1 MSDRANQQPMGISR
15 GARQVIDT
23 LLSTPL
29 RRHVAACTLG
39 LTALVLVAIMSGV
52 ALASGPNA
60 VPIHACANK
69 RTGALRII
77 ALGAR
82 CKTSE
87 RTMSWNTQGIQGAT
101 GPQGA
106 PGDQGFQ
113 GIPGAPGAA
122 GPGANETSY
131 TLLLG
136 QTEPLGTLGPF
147 DFSAQCEAA
156 GTEIAH
162 DLNETNRSLVT
173 IDETEMTPPSSIIVS
188 PGAGIPPTTS
198 ASDPFETI
206 ASNSFAQRHDED
218 AVTSPTQDVGELILT
233 MGVGVNDCTGSL
245 LCIPAEV
252 TPQQHRPQS
261 REAPLRRVFRRPVS
275 VSSI

>member
-1 MSDRANQQPMGISR
+1 MSDRANQPLMGILR
-15 GARQVIDT
+15 GARQAIDT
-23 LLSTPL
+23 LVSTPL
-29 RRHVAACTLG
+29 RRHAAACTLG
-39 LTALVLVAIMSGV
+39 LTALVLAIMSGV
-52 ALASGPNA
+52 ALASGPSA
-60 VPIHACANK
+60 AAPIHACANK

-77 ALGAR
+77 ALRAR

-87 RTMSWNTQGIQGAT
+87 RALSWNTQGIQGAT

-106 PGDQGFQ
+106 SGDQGPQ
-113 GIPGAPGAA
+113 GIPGTPGVA

-136 QTEPLGTLGPF
+136 QTEPLGTFGPF

-156 GTEIAH
+156 GTEIAN

-173 IDETEMTPPSSIIVS
+173 IDETEMTPPSNIIVS

-218 AVTSPTQDVGELILT
+218 TVTSPTQDLGELILT

-245 LCIPAEV
+245 LWIPASA
-252 TPQQHRPQS
+252 TS
-261 REAPLRRVFRRPVS
+261 
-275 VSSI
+275 

>member
-1 MSDRANQQPMGISR
+1 
-15 GARQVIDT
+15 
-23 LLSTPL
+23 
-29 RRHVAACTLG
+29 
-39 LTALVLVAIMSGV
+39 
-52 ALASGPNA
+52 
-60 VPIHACANK
+60 
-69 RTGALRII
+69 
-77 ALGAR
+77 
-82 CKTSE
+82 
-87 RTMSWNTQGIQGAT
+87 
-101 GPQGA
+101 

-136 QTEPLGTLGPF
+136 QTEPLGTFGLF

-156 GTEIAH
+156 GTEIAN

-188 PGAGIPPTTS
+188 PGAGIQPTTS

-218 AVTSPTQDVGELILT
+218 TVTSPTQDLGELIVT
-233 MGVGVNDCTGSL
+233 MDVGVNDCTESL
-245 LCIPAEV
+245 L
-252 TPQQHRPQS
+252 
-261 REAPLRRVFRRPVS
+261 
-275 VSSI
+275 